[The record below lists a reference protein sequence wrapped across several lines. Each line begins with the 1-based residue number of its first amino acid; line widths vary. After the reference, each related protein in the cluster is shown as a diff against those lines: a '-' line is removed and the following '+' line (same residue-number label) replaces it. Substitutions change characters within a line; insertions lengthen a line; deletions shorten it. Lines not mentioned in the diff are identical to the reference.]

1 MALPRASIPQNINIK
16 GNVMKKILLA
26 FGLMAAMLSS
36 GAMAQSMKGLMFGGL
51 AGFVKPHGSDND
63 SGFAIG
69 GRLGQPIQ
77 GGVSWEADATFTI
90 ADGELGNEH
99 DYKINS
105 LAGYAVY
112 RTEGDIHIKAKLGV
126 AYWDDNL
133 DHDTSLSAG
142 IGLGFRMGRGQLDV
156 EYTQI
161 NSYVDYFT
169 VSYMLP
175 F

>member
-133 DHDTSLSAG
+133 DHDTSLS
-142 IGLGFRMGRGQLDV
+142 V
-156 EYTQI
+156 
-161 NSYVDYFT
+161 
-169 VSYMLP
+169 VSALV
-175 F
+175 FEWDEVS

>member
-1 MALPRASIPQNINIK
+1 
-16 GNVMKKILLA
+16 MKKILLA
-26 FGLMAAMLSS
+26 LGLMAAMLSS
-36 GAMAQSMKGLMFGGL
+36 GAMAQSTKGLMFGGV

-77 GGVSWEADATFTI
+77 GGVSWEADAMFTI
-90 ADGELGNEH
+90 VDGELGSEH
-99 DYKINS
+99 DYSINS
-105 LAGYAVY
+105 IAGYAVY
-112 RTEGDIHIKAKLGV
+112 RTEGDIHLKAKLGV
-126 AYWDDNL
+126 SYWDDNL

-142 IGLGFRMGRGQLDV
+142 IGLGFRMGRGHLDV